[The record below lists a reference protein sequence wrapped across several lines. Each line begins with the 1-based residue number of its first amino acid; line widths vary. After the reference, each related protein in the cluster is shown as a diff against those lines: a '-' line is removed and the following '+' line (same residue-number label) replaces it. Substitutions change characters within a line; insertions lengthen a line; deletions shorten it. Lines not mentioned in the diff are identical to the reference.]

1 MKKNNQRTIFSED
14 VLDDV
19 ATSSP
24 LRSVPA
30 GLKLFLCL
38 AATVIAVASPEIW
51 APLFVG
57 ITMIFASLA
66 LAKVPFRLYLSLLT
80 IPLAFG
86 LSGAVILLFFT
97 GGGEILVSFFSFW
110 VYDIQITTDSLHLS
124 LLVFAR
130 TLGGMCS
137 LYFLAVTTPMT
148 SLFAV
153 FQKLHIPQEF
163 IDLTMLIYRYIFVFI
178 GEAIGIHNAQVIRGG
193 YQGWKNGIYA
203 FSMLVSMLFVRTWER
218 GDEIFL
224 SMNSRCYDGCMA
236 LPEESST
243 VQVKSYIAV
252 FSYLGILV
260 LLFAAEMIL

>member
-1 MKKNNQRTIFSED
+1 MNRKNQKTIFSED

-19 ATSSP
+19 ASASP
-24 LRSVPA
+24 LCSVPA

-38 AATVIAVASPEIW
+38 AATIIAVASPEIW
-51 APLFVG
+51 VPLFVG
-57 ITMIFASLA
+57 LTMIFASLV
-66 LAKVPFRLYLSLLT
+66 LAKVPLRLYLSLLT

-97 GGGEILVSFFSFW
+97 GGGETLVSFFSFW
-110 VYDIQITTDSLHLS
+110 VYDIQITTASLHLS

-153 FQKLHIPQEF
+153 FRKLHIPQEF

-178 GEAIGIHNAQVIRGG
+178 GEAVSIHNAQVLRGG
-193 YQGWKNGIYA
+193 YQ
-203 FSMLVSMLFVRTWER
+203 MLFIKTWER

-236 LPEESST
+236 LPEEQT
-243 VQVKSYIAV
+243 KAPVKCYAAA
-252 FSYLGILV
+252 FSYLGILLI
-260 LLFAAEMIL
+260 LLALEVIL

>member
-1 MKKNNQRTIFSED
+1 MNRKNQKTIFSED

-19 ATSSP
+19 ASASP
-24 LRSVPA
+24 LCCVPA

-38 AATVIAVASPEIW
+38 AATIIAVASPEIW
-51 APLFVG
+51 VPLFVG
-57 ITMIFASLA
+57 LTMIFASLV
-66 LAKVPFRLYLSLLT
+66 LAKVPLRLYLSLLT

-97 GGGEILVSFFSFW
+97 GGGETLVSFFSFW
-110 VYDIQITTDSLHLS
+110 VYDIQITTASLHLS

-148 SLFAV
+148 SLFVV
-153 FQKLHIPQEF
+153 FRKLHIPQEF

-178 GEAIGIHNAQVIRGG
+178 GEAVSIHNAQVLRGG
-193 YQGWKNGIYA
+193 YQTWRKGISA
-203 FSMLVSMLFVRTWER
+203 FSMLVSMLFIKTWER

-236 LPEESST
+236 LPEEQT
-243 VQVKSYIAV
+243 KAPVKCYAAA
-252 FSYLGILV
+252 FSYLGILLI
-260 LLFAAEMIL
+260 LLALEVIL

>member
-1 MKKNNQRTIFSED
+1 
-14 VLDDV
+14 
-19 ATSSP
+19 
-24 LRSVPA
+24 
-30 GLKLFLCL
+30 
-38 AATVIAVASPEIW
+38 
-51 APLFVG
+51 
-57 ITMIFASLA
+57 
-66 LAKVPFRLYLSLLT
+66 
-80 IPLAFG
+80 
-86 LSGAVILLFFT
+86 
-97 GGGEILVSFFSFW
+97 
-110 VYDIQITTDSLHLS
+110 
-124 LLVFAR
+124 
-130 TLGGMCS
+130 
-137 LYFLAVTTPMT
+137 MT

-153 FQKLHIPQEF
+153 FQNMHIPQEF

>member
-1 MKKNNQRTIFSED
+1 MNRKNQKTIFSED

-19 ATSSP
+19 ASASP
-24 LRSVPA
+24 LCSVPA

-38 AATVIAVASPEIW
+38 AATIIAVASPEIW
-51 APLFVG
+51 VPLFVG
-57 ITMIFASLA
+57 LTMIFASLV
-66 LAKVPFRLYLSLLT
+66 LAKVPLSLYLSLLT

-97 GGGEILVSFFSFW
+97 GGGETLVSFFSFW
-110 VYDIQITTDSLHLS
+110 VYDIQITTASLHLS

-153 FQKLHIPQEF
+153 FRKLHIPQEF

-178 GEAIGIHNAQVIRGG
+178 GEAVGIHNAQVLRGG
-193 YQGWKNGIYA
+193 YQTWRKGISA
-203 FSMLVSMLFVRTWER
+203 FSMLVSMLFIKTWER

-236 LPEESST
+236 LPEEQT
-243 VQVKSYIAV
+243 KAPVKCYAAA
-252 FSYLGILV
+252 FSYLGILLI
-260 LLFAAEMIL
+260 LLALEVIL

>member
-30 GLKLFLCL
+30 GLKLILCL

-51 APLFVG
+51 VPLFVG
-57 ITMIFASLA
+57 ITMIFASLV

-97 GGGEILVSFFSFW
+97 GGGETLVSFFSFW

-153 FQKLHIPQEF
+153 FQNMHIPQEF

>member
-1 MKKNNQRTIFSED
+1 MAHIHQKTIFSED

-19 ATSSP
+19 ATASP
-24 LRSVPA
+24 LRSVSA

-51 APLFVG
+51 VPLFVG
-57 ITMIFASLA
+57 LTMIFASLV
-66 LAKVPFRLYLSLLT
+66 LARVPLRLYLSLLT

-97 GGGEILVSFFSFW
+97 GGGETLVSFFSFW

-148 SLFAV
+148 SLFSV
-153 FQKLHIPQEF
+153 FRKLHIPQEF

-178 GEAIGIHNAQVIRGG
+178 GEAIGIHNAQVLRGG
-193 YQGWKNGIYA
+193 YRGWKNSISA
-203 FSMLVSMLFVRTWER
+203 FSMLVSMLFIRTWER

-224 SMNSRCYDGCMA
+224 SMNSRCYDGLMA
-236 LPEESST
+236 LPEESGT
-243 VQVKSYIAV
+243 PQAKAHAVV
-252 FSYLGILV
+252 FSYIGVLL
-260 LLFAAEMIL
+260 LLFAAEMII